1 MHRLPS
7 VPDPPPPP
15 RLQVPSGELTSTQL
29 RKLAECIRP
38 YGEKGCGDIT
48 TRANI
53 QLRGI
58 TMEDAGSVYDAV
70 QEMGL
75 TSVMTGMDNVRNLT
89 GSPIAGL
96 DPHEL
101 CDVRPM
107 LEELQVRPP
116 LMLRSWKTPLR
127 FGSPERR
134 ACARAKCVSARSRC
148 AFK

>member
-1 MHRLPS
+1 MHCCTRQVVVS
-7 VPDPPPPP
+7 VGV
-15 RLQVPSGELTSTQL
+15 LICALVSQVPSGELTSEQL
-29 RKLAECIRP
+29 RRLANCVRP

-58 TMEDAGSVYDAV
+58 TMEDASSVYNEV
-70 QEMGL
+70 QDMGL

-101 CDVRPM
+101 IDVRPM
-107 LEELQVRPP
+107 LEELQVHTRAACLPFASP
-116 LMLRSWKTPLR
+116 CMALLVELRMLPS
-127 FGSPERR
+127 
-134 ACARAKCVSARSRC
+134 SAYQGR
-148 AFK
+148 KG